1 MNDAP
6 TDIQMLIDTSVN
18 HIGETI
24 TQAQEVFK
32 LEPGL
37 VLNELYKL
45 KLARDRLE
53 QLILNVLEYE
63 DYQRLRAE
71 EHAYNNQF
79 N

>member
-6 TDIQMLIDTSVN
+6 TDIQMLIDTAVN

-45 KLARDRLE
+45 KLARERLE

-63 DYQRLRAE
+63 DYLRLGAE
-71 EHAYNNQF
+71 QHAYNNQF

>member
-1 MNDAP
+1 MNDTP
-6 TDIQMLIDTSVN
+6 TDTQMLIDTAVN
-18 HIGETI
+18 DIDKTI
-24 TQAQEVFK
+24 TQAQEAFK

-37 VLNELYKL
+37 ILNELYKL
-45 KLARDRLE
+45 KLARERLE
-53 QLILNVLEYE
+53 QLILKVLEYE